1 MWDFFKS
8 NPFMVGALTGSLA
21 AYLLGL
27 LVSYLRREKRWLGYS
42 TTSRNIVQQGHS
54 KLSMKYDGRE
64 IVRLDS
70 HTILFRN
77 IGNRPLVQLPVRV
90 ECASG
95 GEIVERELHAPEGA
109 SCAAAADG
117 PGKLVVTTDL
127 LNPGEALNIGL
138 TVANAPEIGVKVIAR
153 GEFLEVKQ
161 IGESADTAELLEAL
175 LPYFPFGGVMFELY
189 RFTRPR
195 PRR

>member
-1 MWDFFKS
+1 MWDFLKS
-8 NPFMVGALTGSLA
+8 NPFIVGALSGSVA

-42 TTSRNIVQQGHS
+42 VSSRNIVQQGHS
-54 KLSMKYDGRE
+54 KLSMKYDGRD

-70 HTILFRN
+70 HTILIRN

-90 ECASG
+90 ECVTGS
-95 GEIVERELHAPEGA
+95 EIVEQEVHAPQGA
-109 SCAAAADG
+109 SCATVPDG
-117 PGKLVVTTDL
+117 TGKLVMTTDL
-127 LNPGEALNIGL
+127 LNPGEVVNIGL
-138 TVANAPEIGVKVIAR
+138 TVANAPASEVKVIAR

-161 IGESADTAELLEAL
+161 IGERADTAELLEAL
-175 LPYFPFGGVMFELY
+175 LPPFPFGGMLFDLY
-189 RFTRPR
+189 RITKPR